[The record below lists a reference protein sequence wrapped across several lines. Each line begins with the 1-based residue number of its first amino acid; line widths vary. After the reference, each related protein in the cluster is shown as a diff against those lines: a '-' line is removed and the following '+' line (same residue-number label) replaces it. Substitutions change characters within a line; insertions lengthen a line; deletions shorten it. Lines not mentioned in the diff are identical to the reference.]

1 MLCFVYCFAG
11 IGLQTV
17 ALPND
22 FLVNFFLSGGSGQL
36 IQNTEDENFI
46 TLEGILRRRQSIV
59 ALKDILAIHLNEVLV
74 NNVPHLGFITLDEI
88 IATVED
94 KIYKDASKETLVA
107 SLEGFGTF
115 LGMEDSASNFS
126 SETLLGAFNGS
137 ENQELLLASLRQ
149 SGDPLLD
156 RVDGISA
163 EPASGTMETEV
174 PLSSFHPLDA
184 ESTPPTRH
192 VDAQSTPNFLPSEP
206 AVVSLP
212 PSPEEVSSPPS
223 PIQNEDKSFSSTSPN
238 EFGSFSL
245 VGDAIIEA
253 KGSAGMASGIAV
265 AGAVVFAGVA
275 LLLRA
280 HRMSSNYK
288 GDGLSGSS
296 TFGFDESSSSSSP
309 KECDEKSIA
318 LGSIESLTKIC
329 TVLAKD
335 VTYPEDESKN
345 NMYAVHEADGES
357 DTYST
362 EKEEHCAFDMESI
375 FRRIPSSDEITG
387 GELNDASAIL
397 LENGRT
403 SNKKKRAKGAVVSGE
418 RNKSNNVV
426 IDPFEITVPE
436 FDGRND
442 IENGLSSIAQKREVS
457 ISSDVEYSFDDTK
470 ARDLPSSTEK
480 SDEGGQNTGMALGS
494 KLMSFNRTV
503 LGQTAALLARVPSF
517 EEVIRT
523 RVPSFEEVI
532 GTRVPSFEEVIGT
545 RFRNAG
551 VEPASG
557 LNDRPPRFWP

>member
-1 MLCFVYCFAG
+1 MSLKFS
-11 IGLQTV
+11 TV
-17 ALPND
+17 FTIFSQVVATLPEPNW
-22 FLVNFFLSGGSGQL
+22 L
-36 IQNTEDENFI
+36 T
-46 TLEGILRRRQSIV
+46 
-59 ALKDILAIHLNEVLV
+59 AKDL
-74 NNVPHLGFITLDEI
+74 T
-88 IATVED
+88 
-94 KIYKDASKETLVA
+94 
-107 SLEGFGTF
+107 
-115 LGMEDSASNFS
+115 
-126 SETLLGAFNGS
+126 
-137 ENQELLLASLRQ
+137 
-149 SGDPLLD
+149 
-156 RVDGISA
+156 SA
-163 EPASGTMETEV
+163 EITE
-174 PLSSFHPLDA
+174 A
-184 ESTPPTRH
+184 
-192 VDAQSTPNFLPSEP
+192 
-206 AVVSLP
+206 
-212 PSPEEVSSPPS
+212 
-223 PIQNEDKSFSSTSPN
+223 
-238 EFGSFSL
+238 
-245 VGDAIIEA
+245 
-253 KGSAGMASGIAV
+253 
-265 AGAVVFAGVA
+265 A
-275 LLLRA
+275 L
-280 HRMSSNYK
+280 N
-288 GDGLSGSS
+288 
-296 TFGFDESSSSSSP
+296 
-309 KECDEKSIA
+309 
-318 LGSIESLTKIC
+318 
-329 TVLAKD
+329 
-335 VTYPEDESKN
+335 
-345 NMYAVHEADGES
+345 
-357 DTYST
+357 
-362 EKEEHCAFDMESI
+362 
-375 FRRIPSSDEITG
+375 SDEIAG